1 MHRGEVD
8 LGSTLVKAAV
18 GIALLTLTM
27 MPCGSATFGTDPE
40 TVVSWTFAVYMC
52 VDNDLEDDWES
63 ASLPSLLRI
72 PENPDVN
79 IVVMVDGIETD
90 GVKLLEISSGN
101 YRLVRS
107 YPELNF
113 GDGAVFSWFIT
124 EVTGLY
130 PSEKLSVTVSDH
142 GSGWKMFS
150 TDETDEDEIRLPEM
164 KTAIENAGVFI
175 DILSFDACLM
185 GSIEVVYE
193 ACTTNLVQY
202 IVAAEEMI
210 PLEGFPYDK
219 MLTSAALNPAM
230 TPAQVAADMVEG
242 FGDHYDETTFMS
254 VNMAAIDVMS
264 IGASSATL
272 QTWCSLMHANLDSY
286 KMIYKESLMD
296 SYVAFGTNEYV
307 DMADLGDTLLSDE
320 RFSDPALRAATA
332 NMVGAIDASVI
343 ALYANPD
350 VPDSR
355 GLTLYWAR
363 KGEWNYYGQA
373 YAELQFAI
381 DIGWLSFLDDVNEKG
396 LWGNPN

>member
-1 MHRGEVD
+1 MLCAFV
-8 LGSTLVKAAV
+8 
-18 GIALLTLTM
+18 ALNIGANGVI
-27 MPCGSATFGTDPE
+27 PA
-40 TVVSWTFAVYMC
+40 SWTFAIYMS

-72 PENPDVN
+72 PENPDIN

-90 GVKLLEISSGN
+90 GVKLLEISGGN
-101 YRLVRS
+101 CQLVKT

-113 GDGAVFSWFIT
+113 GDGAIFGWFIT

-142 GSGWKMFS
+142 GSGWKKFS
-150 TDETDEDEIRLPEM
+150 TDETNEDEIRLPEM
-164 KTAIENAGVFI
+164 KAAIESAGVFI

-210 PLEGFPYDK
+210 PLEGFPYDN
-219 MLTSAALNPAM
+219 MLTSAALNPSM
-230 TPAQVAADMVEG
+230 TPSQVAADMVEG
-242 FGDHYDETTFMS
+242 FGEHYDETTFMS
-254 VNMAAIDVMS
+254 VNLAAIDVMS
-264 IGASSATL
+264 IGAYATTL
-272 QTWCSLMHANLDSY
+272 QTWCSMMHDNLDSY

-307 DMADLGDTLLSDE
+307 DMADLGDTLLSNDL
-320 RFSDPALRAATA
+320 FSDPELRTATA
-332 NMVGAIDASVI
+332 NMVEAIDSSVI
-343 ALYANPD
+343 AVYANPD

-355 GLTLYWAR
+355 GLTLYWAK
-363 KGEWNYYGQA
+363 KGEWNYYGES
-373 YAELQFAI
+373 YSELQFAI
-381 DIGWLSFLDDVNEKG
+381 DMGWFAFLEDMNQKG
-396 LWGNPN
+396 LWGSPN